1 MMTKKYYIDIAFI
14 INNVFTVN
22 AMDGKIELVEKLS
35 DYFKSDNPRFN
46 KGKFLKE
53 CGLWVTIQF
62 MR

>member
-53 CGLWVTIQF
+53 CGL
-62 MR
+62 